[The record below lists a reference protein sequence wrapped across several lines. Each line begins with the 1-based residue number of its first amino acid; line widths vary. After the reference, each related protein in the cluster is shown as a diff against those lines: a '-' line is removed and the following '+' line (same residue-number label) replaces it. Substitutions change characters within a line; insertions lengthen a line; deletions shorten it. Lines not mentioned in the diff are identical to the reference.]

1 MFLTCV
7 VNVAVELLS
16 VLSLEHKFALDQI
29 FDGSLNESVVTQG
42 HPVEVLTIG
51 FHPTNKLLLGC
62 WRKERF
68 LVRYMICCT
77 LLNGRHHVHL
87 SHVGDYLRVIV
98 NLLLLTI
105 CCADSPIYSDHLLGH
120 VQFLTVLFKWIS

>member
-29 FDGSLNESVVTQG
+29 FNGSLNKSVVTLC
-42 HPVEVLTIG
+42 HPVKVLTIG

-77 LLNGRHHVHL
+77 LLN
-87 SHVGDYLRVIV
+87 
-98 NLLLLTI
+98 
-105 CCADSPIYSDHLLGH
+105 
-120 VQFLTVLFKWIS
+120 